1 MKNSKQLYSIILL
14 LLTTIIWG
22 SAFVAQDIASNYVS
36 SFTFNA
42 VRFLISFIIMFPMAI
57 FRQHKLK
64 KSGENNS
71 AKEIVVSSLICGS
84 CLILASIFQQ
94 EGISLEG
101 AGKSGFITSMY
112 LVIIPIF
119 YFIFK
124 HKRYDINVYIG
135 IVLAVVGLYLLS
147 VKGGFS
153 LGKGDVYLI
162 LSAFMF
168 AGQIITTGYFAKNM
182 DPFTLSCGQSLV
194 SFLISFIPALV
205 IDKPEISNVINAL
218 PSVLYVSI
226 FSTCV
231 AYTLQIVSQKNLN
244 STLASLVMSLES
256 VFSAISGALILHE
269 YLTGNELIGCI
280 VIFCGVI
287 ISQISFKRKKDVRN
301 EEAIKND

>member
-42 VRFLISFIIMFPMAI
+42 VRFFISFIIMLPMAI
-57 FRQHKLK
+57 LRQVKLK
-64 KSGENNS
+64 KSGENNT
-71 AKEIVVSSLICGS
+71 AKEIIVSSLICGS

-147 VKGGFS
+147 VKDGFN
-153 LGKGDVYLI
+153 LGKGDIYLI

-205 IDKPEISNVINAL
+205 IDKPEVSNVINAL
-218 PSVLYVSI
+218 PSILYVSI

-287 ISQISFKRKKDVRN
+287 ISQITFKRKKDVII
-301 EEAIKND
+301 EEELKND

>member
-42 VRFLISFIIMFPMAI
+42 VRFFISFIIMLPMAI
-57 FRQHKLK
+57 LRQNKLK
-64 KSGENNS
+64 KSGENNT
-71 AKEIVVSSLICGS
+71 AKEIIVSSLICGS

-119 YFIFK
+119 YFVFK
-124 HKRYDINVYIG
+124 HKRYNINVYIG
-135 IVLAVVGLYLLS
+135 IVLAVFGLYLLS
-147 VKGGFS
+147 VKDGFS
-153 LGKGDVYLI
+153 LGKGDIYLI

-205 IDKPEISNVINAL
+205 IDKPEVSNVINAL

-287 ISQISFKRKKDVRN
+287 ISQITFKRKKEVGN
-301 EEAIKND
+301 EEEIKND

>member
-42 VRFLISFIIMFPMAI
+42 VRFFISFIIMLPMAI
-57 FRQHKLK
+57 LRQVKLK
-64 KSGENNS
+64 KSGENNT
-71 AKEIVVSSLICGS
+71 AKEIIVSSLICGS

-119 YFIFK
+119 YFVFK

-147 VKGGFS
+147 VKDGFS
-153 LGKGDVYLI
+153 LGKGDIYLI

-194 SFLISFIPALV
+194 SFLISFIPTLV
-205 IDKPEISNVINAL
+205 IDKPEVSNVINAL

-287 ISQISFKRKKDVRN
+287 ISQITFKRKKDVRI
-301 EEAIKND
+301 EEEIKND